1 MTNIN
6 TIANLREKFEME
18 KVDIR
23 TYSPLTL
30 AYIGDAVFDLVI
42 RSLVV
47 MKGNTSN
54 NNLHKSVTKY
64 VSAIGQGRILD
75 KITPVL
81 TEEELGIYRRG
92 KNAKP
97 NSKAKNATL
106 AEYLKATGF
115 EALIGYLYLKGDEDR
130 MIELIRM
137 GISDE

>member
-75 KITPVL
+75 KIAPVL

-137 GISDE
+137 GISNE